1 MPVSSACGRG
11 CFHANEIS
19 RGRIDTP
26 MAQAAVGIA
35 ASGGVDARYNKQTTM
50 DVALGRSGKPE
61 EVAELIAF
69 LLSNASSYITGQAI
83 SIDGG
88 WNC

>member
-1 MPVSSACGRG
+1 VKS
-11 CFHANEIS
+11 
-19 RGRIDTP
+19 GRIDTP
-26 MAQAAVGIA
+26 MASNAVSIA
-35 ASGGVDARYNKQTTM
+35 TAGGVDSKYQSETVIN
-50 DVALGRSGKPE
+50 VALNRTGKPE

-69 LLSNASSYITGQAI
+69 LLSDQSSYITGNAI